1 MLECLHVCRNRPKLM
16 NDPFTEVLAALGTHS
31 VRGTSL
37 EAGGDWA
44 LSFDGRERLKFVAV
58 MKGQCWLIL
67 PDFPPEALREG
78 EVILLGDTQYTVAS
92 DPAVEPSDGMTLYAS
107 PGHNTVRLG
116 ADCDTVLIGGG
127 SSFASGCGSFVLDAV
142 PRFLRIPPRSTS
154 AQGIAKTLAALKEEA
169 DAGRLG
175 GGLVTERL
183 ADILVVEAVRVYVA
197 SHPDDNASWI
207 SALADPRLA
216 RVIRLM
222 HGDLSRRWTIE
233 ALAREVG
240 MSRSALTLRFA
251 QRVGCPPLTYLTRW
265 RMIWAQ
271 RRLAQGRSVSE
282 VATDVGYKSQS
293 AFAHAFKRTI
303 GRTPGSRD
311 R

>member
-1 MLECLHVCRNRPKLM
+1 MLECPHICRNRPKLM
-16 NDPFTEVLAALGTHS
+16 NDPFTEVLAALGTRS

-58 MKGQCWLIL
+58 MKGQCWLVL
-67 PDFPPEALREG
+67 PDSPPESLREG
-78 EVILLGDTQYTVAS
+78 DVVLLSDTRYTVAS
-92 DPAVEPSDGMTLYAS
+92 DPEVEPSDGMALYAS
-107 PGHNTVRLG
+107 PGHNTVRLR

-127 SSFASGCGSFVLDAV
+127 SGFASGCGSFVLDAL
-142 PRFLRIPPRSTS
+142 PRFLRIPPRSPS
-154 AQGIAKTLAALKEEA
+154 AEGIATTLAALKDEA

-175 GGLVTERL
+175 GGLVAERL
-183 ADILVVEAVRVYVA
+183 ADILVVEAVRAHVA
-197 SHPDDNASWI
+197 SQPEDNASWI

-222 HGDLSRRWTIE
+222 HGDISRRWTIK

-240 MSRSALTLRFA
+240 MSRSALTLRFSE
-251 QRVGCPPLTYLTRW
+251 RVGRPPLDYLTRW

-271 RRLAQGRSVSE
+271 RQLAQGRSVYE
-282 VATDVGYKSQS
+282 VATEVGYTSQS
-293 AFAHAFKRTI
+293 AFAHAFKRTT
-303 GRTPGSRD
+303 GLTPR
-311 R
+311 RR